1 MDAGEQRKGDKQRRH
16 IRWAVEEH
24 AVGRITAIYEASLI
38 NISLGGALIE
48 HMHLV
53 RPGTI
58 SFLTL
63 WIHGQEVNLRCRV
76 VRSVVL
82 RSEVQADGEH
92 ELVYRTGLEFLDT
105 PEDLLRQIDEYIESL
120 KRQSPDA
127 ESEVLT

>member
-24 AVGRITAIYEASLI
+24 AVGRITAIYEATLI
-38 NISLGGALIE
+38 NMSLGGALIE

-63 WIHGQEVNLRCRV
+63 LMLGREVTLNYRV
-76 VRSVVL
+76 VRSLVH
-82 RSEVQADGEH
+82 RTEVQADGEH

-105 PEDLLRQIDEYIESL
+105 PEDLLRLIGEYIKSL
-120 KRQSPDA
+120 TEGS
-127 ESEVLT
+127 SVG